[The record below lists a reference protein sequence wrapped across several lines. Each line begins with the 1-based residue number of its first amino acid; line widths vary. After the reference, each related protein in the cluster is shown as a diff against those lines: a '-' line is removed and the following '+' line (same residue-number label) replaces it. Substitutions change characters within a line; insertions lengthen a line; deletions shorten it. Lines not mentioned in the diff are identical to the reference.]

1 MMKCQNMRNSNCP
14 ENQEPVNSLN
24 HENNPP
30 DLSALV
36 NDEDFVEFTTPT
48 IDKTCQDLLKDWGS
62 NSILMPIIGN
72 I

>member
-1 MMKCQNMRNSNCP
+1 MIKCQNMRNSNCQ
-14 ENQEPVNSLN
+14 ENQEPVNSPN

-36 NDEDFVEFTTPT
+36 KDEDFVEFTTPT